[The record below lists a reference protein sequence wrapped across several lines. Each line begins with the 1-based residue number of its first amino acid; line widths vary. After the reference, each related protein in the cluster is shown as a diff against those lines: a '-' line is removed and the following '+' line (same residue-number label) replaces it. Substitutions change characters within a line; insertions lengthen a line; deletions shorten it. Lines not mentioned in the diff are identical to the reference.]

1 MRNFLS
7 ILLII
12 LLLLN
17 VFGYYGLFLG
27 WKYRNDLSMIQKL
40 DEENYNHAETITI
53 KVAITVPYAA
63 DSRDFERV
71 DGEFEHNGEFYRLVK
86 QRLLRD
92 TLYIVCVKD
101 HENKK
106 IHQALSSFAKTF
118 SDKHAEQPSDS
129 KPIISFIKDYIAH
142 SFSLGNISPGWAIDV
157 ANESHTRIL
166 IPSFFCMI
174 IHPPE

>member
-1 MRNFLS
+1 MRNFLA

-17 VFGYYGLFLG
+17 VCGYYGLFLG

-40 DEENYNHAETITI
+40 DEENYNLAETITL
-53 KVAITVPYAA
+53 KVPLTVPYAT
-63 DSRDFERV
+63 DSRDFVRV
-71 DGEFEHNGEFYRLVK
+71 NGEFEHKGEFYRLVK
-86 QRLLRD
+86 QRLFQD

-118 SDKHAEQPSDS
+118 SDKPAEQPSNS
-129 KPIISFIKDYIAH
+129 KTVISFIKDYIVH
-142 SFSLGNISPGWAIDV
+142 SFSLSNISPGWAIDV
-157 ANESHTRIL
+157 AKRSHTNIL
-166 IPSFFCMI
+166 TPSFFCTI